1 MGTEVI
7 ALGASFLA
15 SVFAF
20 GVFMWRVF
28 VKVFEQFGA
37 RIDQQFVNLDDR
49 FSNRFETLDRKI
61 DDRFETLDRKID
73 DRFET
78 LDRKIDDRFEILDR
92 RIDEKI
98 QPIEAKVDKLDAKVD
113 GLAKDHQTLAREL
126 AEFRGEVRG
135 RFAELSLPGPQA
147 PAPT

>member
-20 GVFMWRVF
+20 GVFIWRVV
-28 VKVFEQFGA
+28 VKMFEQFSA
-37 RIDQQFVNLDDR
+37 RIEQQFLNLDGK
-49 FSNRFETLDRKI
+49 FH
-61 DDRFETLDRKID
+61 DRFETLDRKID

-92 RIDEKI
+92 RIDERI
-98 QPIEAKVDKLDAKVD
+98 QPIEAKVDRLDAKVD

-135 RFAELSLPGPQA
+135 RFAELSLPGPPT

>member
-7 ALGASFLA
+7 ALGMSFLA

-28 VKVFEQFGA
+28 VKMFEQFGA
-37 RIDQQFVNLDDR
+37 RIDQQFVRIDDR
-49 FSNRFETLDRKI
+49 FESLDRKI
-61 DDRFETLDRKID
+61 DDRFETLDR
-73 DRFET
+73 
-78 LDRKIDDRFEILDR
+78 

-98 QPIEAKVDKLDAKVD
+98 RPIEAKVDKLDRKVD
-113 GLAKDHQTLAREL
+113 ELAKDHQSLARQL

-135 RFAELSLPGPQA
+135 RLGELGNL
-147 PAPT
+147 

>member
-7 ALGASFLA
+7 ALGMTFLA
-15 SVFAF
+15 SVIAF
-20 GVFMWRVF
+20 GVFMWRAF
-28 VKVFEQFGA
+28 VKMFEQFGA
-37 RIDQQFVNLDDR
+37 RIDQQFVR
-49 FSNRFETLDRKI
+49 I

-78 LDRKIDDRFEILDR
+78 LDR

-98 QPIEAKVDKLDAKVD
+98 RPIEAKVDKLDRKVD
-113 GLAKDHQTLAREL
+113 ELAKDHQSLARQL

-135 RFAELSLPGPQA
+135 RLGELTLPGPRQT
-147 PAPT
+147 PA

>member
-7 ALGASFLA
+7 ALGVSFLA

-20 GVFMWRVF
+20 GVFIWRVV
-28 VKVFEQFGA
+28 VKMFEQFSA
-37 RIDQQFVNLDDR
+37 RIEQRFVVLDDK

-61 DDRFETLDRKID
+61 DDRFETLDR
-73 DRFET
+73 
-78 LDRKIDDRFEILDR
+78 

-98 QPIEAKVDKLDAKVD
+98 QPIEAKVDKLDRKVD
-113 GLAKDHQTLAREL
+113 ELAKDHQSLARQL

-135 RFAELSLPGPQA
+135 RLGELTLPGPQQE
-147 PAPT
+147 PA

>member
-20 GVFMWRVF
+20 GVFIWRVF
-28 VKVFEQFGA
+28 VKMFEQFSA
-37 RIDQQFVNLDDR
+37 RIEQRFVVLDDK

-61 DDRFETLDRKID
+61 DDRFETLDR
-73 DRFET
+73 
-78 LDRKIDDRFEILDR
+78 

-98 QPIEAKVDKLDAKVD
+98 QPIEAKVDKLDRKVD
-113 GLAKDHQTLAREL
+113 ELAKDHQSLARQL

-135 RFAELSLPGPQA
+135 RLGELTLPGPQQE
-147 PAPT
+147 PA

>member
-1 MGTEVI
+1 MGIEVI

-20 GVFMWRVF
+20 GVFMWRVV
-28 VKVFEQFGA
+28 VKMFEQFGA
-37 RIDQQFVNLDDR
+37 RIDQQFVNLDGKFQD
-49 FSNRFETLDRKI
+49 RFETLDRKI

-78 LDRKIDDRFEILDR
+78 LDRKIDDRFETLDR
-92 RIDEKI
+92 RIDDKI
-98 QPIEAKVDKLDAKVD
+98 QPIEAKVDKLDRKVD
-113 GLAKDHQTLAREL
+113 ELAKDHQTLARQL

-135 RFAELSLPGPQA
+135 RLGELTLPGPEQA
-147 PAPT
+147 PA

>member
-37 RIDQQFVNLDDR
+37 KIDQQFVNLDDR
-49 FSNRFETLDRKI
+49 FSN
-61 DDRFETLDRKID
+61 
-73 DRFET
+73 
-78 LDRKIDDRFEILDR
+78 RFEILDR

>member
-7 ALGASFLA
+7 ALGMSFLA

-20 GVFMWRVF
+20 GVFMWRVV
-28 VKVFEQFGA
+28 VKMFEQFSA
-37 RIDQQFVNLDDR
+37 RIEQQFMRIDD
-49 FSNRFETLDRKI
+49 RFETLDRKI

-78 LDRKIDDRFEILDR
+78 LDR

-98 QPIEAKVDKLDAKVD
+98 QPIEAKVDKLDRKVD
-113 GLAKDHQTLAREL
+113 ELAKDHQTLARQL

-135 RFAELSLPGPQA
+135 RLGELTLQGPEQA
-147 PAPT
+147 PA

>member
-20 GVFMWRVF
+20 GVFMWRVV
-28 VKVFEQFGA
+28 VKMFEQFGT
-37 RIDQQFVNLDDR
+37 RIEQQFANLDGK
-49 FSNRFETLDRKI
+49 FS
-61 DDRFETLDRKID
+61 DRFETLDRKID
-73 DRFET
+73 DLFQT

>member
-7 ALGASFLA
+7 ALGMSFLA

-28 VKVFEQFGA
+28 VKMFEQFGA
-37 RIDQQFVNLDDR
+37 RIDQQFVR
-49 FSNRFETLDRKI
+49 I
-61 DDRFETLDRKID
+61 DDRFESLDRKMD

-78 LDRKIDDRFEILDR
+78 LDR

-98 QPIEAKVDKLDAKVD
+98 QPIEAKVDSSTGRSTSWPRTTGPWHANSPSSGARCEAV
-113 GLAKDHQTLAREL
+113 LA
-126 AEFRGEVRG
+126 
-135 RFAELSLPGPQA
+135 S
-147 PAPT
+147 

>member
-28 VKVFEQFGA
+28 VKMLEQLSA
-37 RIDQQFVNLDDR
+37 RIDQQFVGLDDK

-61 DDRFETLDRKID
+61 DDRFEVLDRKID

-78 LDRKIDDRFEILDR
+78 LDRKID
-92 RIDEKI
+92 EKI
-98 QPIEAKVDKLDAKVD
+98 QPIEEKVDKLDRKVD
-113 GLAKDHQTLAREL
+113 ELAKDHQSLARQL

-135 RFAELSLPGPQA
+135 RLGELALPGPPQE
-147 PAPT
+147 PA

>member
-49 FSNRFETLDRKI
+49 FSN
-61 DDRFETLDRKID
+61 RFETLDRKID

>member
-28 VKVFEQFGA
+28 VKMFEQFGA
-37 RIDQQFVNLDDR
+37 RMDQQFTRIDD
-49 FSNRFETLDRKI
+49 RFETLDRRI

-73 DRFET
+73 DRFVT
-78 LDRKIDDRFEILDR
+78 LDR

-98 QPIEAKVDKLDAKVD
+98 QPIEAKVDKLDRKVD
-113 GLAKDHQTLAREL
+113 ELAKDHQSLARQL

-135 RFAELSLPGPQA
+135 RLGELTLPGPQQE
-147 PAPT
+147 PV

>member
-20 GVFMWRVF
+20 GVFIWRVV
-28 VKVFEQFGA
+28 VKMFEQFSA
-37 RIDQQFVNLDDR
+37 RIEQQFIR
-49 FSNRFETLDRKI
+49 I
-61 DDRFETLDRKID
+61 DDRFET
-73 DRFET
+73 
-78 LDRKIDDRFEILDR
+78 LDR

-98 QPIEAKVDKLDAKVD
+98 QPIESKVDKLDRKVD
-113 GLAKDHQTLAREL
+113 ELAKDHQSLARQL

-135 RFAELSLPGPQA
+135 RLGELTLPGPQQE
-147 PAPT
+147 PA

>member
-37 RIDQQFVNLDDR
+37 KIDQQFVNLDDR
-49 FSNRFETLDRKI
+49 FSN
-61 DDRFETLDRKID
+61 RFETLDRKID

>member
-20 GVFMWRVF
+20 GVFMWRVV
-28 VKVFEQFGA
+28 VKMFEQFGA
-37 RIDQQFVNLDDR
+37 RIEQQFINLDDK
-49 FSNRFETLDRKI
+49 FSNRFEALDRKI
-61 DDRFETLDRKID
+61 DDRFETLDR
-73 DRFET
+73 
-78 LDRKIDDRFEILDR
+78 

-98 QPIEAKVDKLDAKVD
+98 QPINAKFDKLDRKVD
-113 GLAKDHQTLAREL
+113 ELAKDHQSLARQL

-135 RFAELSLPGPQA
+135 RLGELKLPGPQQE
-147 PAPT
+147 PA

>member
-20 GVFMWRVF
+20 GVFIWRVV
-28 VKVFEQFGA
+28 VKMFEQFSA
-37 RIDQQFVNLDDR
+37 RIEQRFVNLDDK

-61 DDRFETLDRKID
+61 DDRFDTLDRKID

-78 LDRKIDDRFEILDR
+78 LDRRIDD
-92 RIDEKI
+92 KI
-98 QPIEAKVDKLDAKVD
+98 HPIEAKVDKLDRKVD
-113 GLAKDHQTLAREL
+113 ELAKDHQSLARQL

-135 RFAELSLPGPQA
+135 RLGELALPGPQQE
-147 PAPT
+147 PA

>member
-1 MGTEVI
+1 MGIEVI

-28 VKVFEQFGA
+28 VKMFEQFGA
-37 RIDQQFVNLDDR
+37 RMEQQFARVDD
-49 FSNRFETLDRKI
+49 RFETLDRRI

-78 LDRKIDDRFEILDR
+78 LDRRIDD
-92 RIDEKI
+92 KI
-98 QPIEAKVDKLDAKVD
+98 QPIEAKVDRLDRKVD
-113 GLAKDHQTLAREL
+113 ELAKDHQTLARQL
-126 AEFRGEVRG
+126 AEFQGEVRG
-135 RFAELSLPGPQA
+135 RLGELALPGPQQP
-147 PAPT
+147 PA

>member
-37 RIDQQFVNLDDR
+37 KIDQQFVNLDDR
-49 FSNRFETLDRKI
+49 FSN
-61 DDRFETLDRKID
+61 
-73 DRFET
+73 RFET

>member
-49 FSNRFETLDRKI
+49 FSN
-61 DDRFETLDRKID
+61 
-73 DRFET
+73 RFET

>member
-28 VKVFEQFGA
+28 VKMFEQFGA
-37 RIDQQFVNLDDR
+37 RIDQQFVNLDEK
-49 FSNRFETLDRKI
+49 FGNRFEILDRKI
-61 DDRFETLDRKID
+61 DDRFETLDR
-73 DRFET
+73 
-78 LDRKIDDRFEILDR
+78 
-92 RIDEKI
+92 RIDERI
-98 QPIEAKVDKLDAKVD
+98 QPIEAKVDALDAKVD
-113 GLAKDHQTLAREL
+113 GLAKDHQLLAREL

-135 RFAELSLPGPQA
+135 RFAELSLPGPQSA
-147 PAPT
+147 AT